1 MSSLARSSNFGPLR
15 ILSNRYVLLIFD
27 SILEFFEQVLFLS
40 EIEEILDVCEP
51 HEFLNICEPLFIRLS
66 YCFNSSHFQVAERA
80 LYYWNNE
87 YVIRSVGNKWE
98 RVRLTI
104 CSLVEENST
113 TIMPIIFLPLYEAAK
128 THWNSTIVMLV
139 CNVLKTL
146 MEINQVCAL
155 FALSF

>member
-1 MSSLARSSNFGPLR
+1 M
-15 ILSNRYVLLIFD
+15 
-27 SILEFFEQVLFLS
+27 FLS

-87 YVIRSVGNKWE
+87 YVIRLVLSYLILSN
-98 RVRLTI
+98 LYI
-104 CSLVEENST
+104 LSLVEENST

-146 MEINQVCAL
+146 MEINQVRIT
-155 FALSF
+155 